1 MILIFQKSK
10 LLCLQKTQVQIQSW
24 KQICDRTKIRSL
36 VKHGTLGVEHV
47 LEQWKEKLRFLL
59 RLRDHQR
66 VDSHSFFTT
75 LKVTK
80 KPTSLKPSNHHDSK
94 RLSLLHCSQST
105 LSNSD
110 FKWPSKFHEEFGL
123 IKLMSKIFTDSHMI
137 RISSLAANCLL
148 IPRTP
153 GSVSPKINLCSSTDP
168 ICHLYSPV

>member
-10 LLCLQKTQVQIQSW
+10 LLCLQKPQVQIQSW

-36 VKHGTLGVEHV
+36 VKHGTLGVEYV

-59 RLRDHQR
+59 QLRDHQR

-80 KPTSLKPSNHHDSK
+80 KPTSFKPLNHHDSK

-105 LSNSD
+105 LSNRVILN
-110 FKWPSKFHEEFGL
+110 HL
-123 IKLMSKIFTDSHMI
+123 QNFTRNLVSLNSSVK
-137 RISSLAANCLL
+137 SSL
-148 IPRTP
+148 IPT
-153 GSVSPKINLCSSTDP
+153 
-168 ICHLYSPV
+168 